1 MENTKETQNNVENK
15 RQVGIGCCYEAK
27 TTYKYVTFT
36 VISSRYNTLLCKGS
50 SFNNPIKLI
59 IITLST
65 LYIPLYMYPI
75 YIIYDKQDGLG
86 LSNRYDWADLSYR
99 NKLSREIQGLRKQ
112 TNARE
117 ITYNLVH
124 ANNAEMILFY
134 QKNVGDGETMRITLC
149 FSTRYY
155 MFSVFYT
162 WNSVGFV

>member
-1 MENTKETQNNVENK
+1 MENTKETQNNIENK

-50 SFNNPIKLI
+50 SFNNPIILI

-86 LSNRYDWADLSYR
+86 LSNRADLSYR

-117 ITYNLVH
+117 ITYIRPNLVH
-124 ANNAEMILFY
+124 ANDNEMILFY
-134 QKNVGDGETMRITLC
+134 QKKCRG
-149 FSTRYY
+149 
-155 MFSVFYT
+155 
-162 WNSVGFV
+162 W